1 MKRRRVGSLLALA
14 VLAVVRERPVHPYEM
29 ASVLRARGKDQDMP
43 IKWGS
48 LYTVVGNL
56 EKHGLIEVAGSE
68 RSGARPE
75 RTVYR
80 ITAAGREEL
89 ADWVRELIGT
99 PEREQPRF
107 EAGLSVLGVLQAAQ
121 AVRAAVPSGQGA
133 RRAGRD
139 GPGGA
144 AAVPGRGRV
153 RPGDPHRRADLA
165 GRPARRAGRRHAARD
180 RPVAVLAR
188 HRPGTDR
195 ARRARRPGE
204 EPVTEVDTAAV
215 TSADGT
221 TIGYRSFGAGPP
233 LLVLHG
239 AMQSGLS
246 QRDLAEALA
255 DRFTVVL
262 PDRRGRG
269 ASGTFGPDWSLDREV
284 EDVAALVTGTGARLG
299 FGISSGA
306 VILLEAALT
315 GAFERLALFE

>member
-1 MKRRRVGSLLALA
+1 M
-14 VLAVVRERPVHPYEM
+14 
-29 ASVLRARGKDQDMP
+29 
-43 IKWGS
+43 
-48 LYTVVGNL
+48 
-56 EKHGLIEVAGSE
+56 
-68 RSGARPE
+68 
-75 RTVYR
+75 
-80 ITAAGREEL
+80 
-89 ADWVRELIGT
+89 
-99 PEREQPRF
+99 
-107 EAGLSVLGVLQAAQ
+107 
-121 AVRAAVPSGQGA
+121 
-133 RRAGRD
+133 
-139 GPGGA
+139 
-144 AAVPGRGRV
+144 
-153 RPGDPHRRADLA
+153 
-165 GRPARRAGRRHAARD
+165 
-180 RPVAVLAR
+180 
-188 HRPGTDR
+188 
-195 ARRARRPGE
+195 
-204 EPVTEVDTAAV
+204 TEVDTAAV

-315 GAFERLALFE
+315 GAFERLALFEPVLVVDGSTPAGWADETETQLARGDVAAALVTGMRAARMGPAFIRMLPRPLLERMTAAMMDRTDGGIPSFRELASTLPYDGRIVAERAGSADRYAAVTVPTLLLGGGRSPAYLKTALAALDRTLPDVRRVEIPGVGHGVTENADRRGKPDLVAAELRRFF